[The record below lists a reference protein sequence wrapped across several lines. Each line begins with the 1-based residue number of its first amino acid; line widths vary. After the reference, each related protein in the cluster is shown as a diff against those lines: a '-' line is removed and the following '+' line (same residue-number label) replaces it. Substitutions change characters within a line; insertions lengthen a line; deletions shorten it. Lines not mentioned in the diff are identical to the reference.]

1 MIPKEFFDISIGFRF
16 SKLHFG
22 SVPSIPVA
30 VLVYYYWAWYT
41 YFRNGRYIEVAQ
53 GIISHD
59 VRQGVV
65 VLNWDSIENTWLYCN
80 VTDNAVLVR
89 LDI

>member
-1 MIPKEFFDISIGFRF
+1 MD
-16 SKLHFG
+16 
-22 SVPSIPVA
+22 
-30 VLVYYYWAWYT
+30 
-41 YFRNGRYIEVAQ
+41 IEVAQ

-80 VTDNAVLVR
+80 VTDIAVLVR